1 MLFHN
6 RKSRSMMNMNFTV
19 KGQSRPASFKPDA
32 SKQQTMY
39 LSTNKPY
46 STRFFP
52 AAVESK
58 KGTVIGM
65 QHLLGK

>member
-1 MLFHN
+1 
-6 RKSRSMMNMNFTV
+6 MMNMNFTV
-19 KGQSRPASFKPDA
+19 KGQTRSASFKPNGI
-32 SKQQTMY
+32 KQQTMY
-39 LSTNKPY
+39 LSANKPY

-52 AAVESK
+52 TAVESQ